1 MIFESHAHYDDRQF
15 DVDREDLLR
24 VLPSKNV
31 GIVVNVGADMESSAS
46 SVALAQSYDYIYAA
60 VGVHPDEVE
69 SMDAACID
77 RLRQMAQDPRVLAIG
92 EIGLDYFRKEGHAC
106 KDTQKYWFRQQLDLA
121 VELEKACMEEI
132 VDVLGIKP
140 ETTDTSNT
148 DNASTEQKDDTTSA
162 TTEASSNTTKN
173 KKSTSSSTTKSKKN
187 TKGAAN

>member
-31 GIVVNVGADMESSAS
+31 GIVVNVGSDMESSAS
-46 SVALAQSYDYIYAA
+46 SIALAQSYDYIYAA

-92 EIGLDYFRKEGHAC
+92 EIGLDYFR
-106 KDTQKYWFRQQLDLA
+106 
-121 VELEKACMEEI
+121 
-132 VDVLGIKP
+132 
-140 ETTDTSNT
+140 
-148 DNASTEQKDDTTSA
+148 
-162 TTEASSNTTKN
+162 
-173 KKSTSSSTTKSKKN
+173 
-187 TKGAAN
+187 

>member
-31 GIVVNVGADMESSAS
+31 GIVVNVGSDMKSSAS

-121 VELEKACMEEI
+121 V
-132 VDVLGIKP
+132 
-140 ETTDTSNT
+140 
-148 DNASTEQKDDTTSA
+148 
-162 TTEASSNTTKN
+162 
-173 KKSTSSSTTKSKKN
+173 
-187 TKGAAN
+187 